1 MLSLTDEWHPALHGH
16 ALALLDQLHVDLL
29 RLGGVGGVARLGVGA
44 LALLADGVVHHLELV
59 HEGGGVA
66 GLEVGLDV
74 VGRGR
79 GGRREGVAGE
89 VDRLDLVLGEVVVGA
104 RAELLAVVLGGI
116 EECRI

>member
-1 MLSLTDEWHPALHGH
+1 MSLTDERHPALHGH
-16 ALALLDQLHVDLL
+16 TLALLDQLHVDLL
-29 RLGGVGGVARLGVGA
+29 RLGGVSRVARLGVGA

-59 HEGGGVA
+59 DEGGGVA

-104 RAELLAVVLGGI
+104 RAELLAEVLGGI